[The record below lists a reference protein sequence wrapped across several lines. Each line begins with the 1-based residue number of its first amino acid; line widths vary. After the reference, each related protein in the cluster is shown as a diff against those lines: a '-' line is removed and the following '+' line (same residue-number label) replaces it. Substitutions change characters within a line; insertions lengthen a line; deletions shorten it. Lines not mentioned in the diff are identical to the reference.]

1 VIRISP
7 NAIATLHQD
16 LPREAPGDDA
26 STHEA
31 LRRLLPLPPDPVV
44 VDLGCG
50 PGRSSLV
57 LAGVLNARVV
67 AVDLHQPYLVQLERG
82 AIALGLAHLI
92 EIRRADFGTL
102 DIAPGSVD
110 LIWSEGAAYVLGFAE
125 SLRRWRPLLKP
136 RGLMAVSE
144 LTWLTDHPPREAKIF
159 WDRAYPSMGT
169 VPENRRRAESA
180 AFELL
185 DHFVLPASAWWGEYY
200 TPLFARVERLLP
212 EADADL
218 AALLAETV
226 SEIELFRRHGDS
238 YGYVFYLL
246 RQYDEPNR
254 DIIDG
259 RSSPGT

>member
-1 VIRISP
+1 MSRE
-7 NAIATLHQD
+7 ALLTLHQD

-26 STHEA
+26 ATHEA
-31 LRRLLPLPPDPVV
+31 LRRLLPLPPHPVV

-57 LAGVLNARVV
+57 LASALNVRVV

-92 EIRRADFGTL
+92 EIRRADFGSL
-102 DIAPGSVD
+102 DLAPGSVD

-136 RGLMAVSE
+136 RGVMAVSE
-144 LTWLTDHPPREAKIF
+144 LTWLADQPPREARIF

-169 VPENRRRAESA
+169 VQENRRRAESV

-185 DHFVLPASAWWGEYY
+185 DHFVLPASAWWNDYY
-200 TPLFARVERLLP
+200 TPLLARVERLLP
-212 EADADL
+212 GADAEL

-226 SEIELFRRHGDS
+226 GEIELFRRHGDS

-246 RQYDEPNR
+246 RRHGEPDR
-254 DIIDG
+254 DIIDD
-259 RSSPGT
+259 RSSGDS